1 MAEAKKNSTFDLSRG
16 FYQIPLRPSDKGKTS
31 FVTPYGKFQF
41 TVMPFGL
48 RNAPA
53 TFQRMMDRLFGE
65 MASFAKVYIDDIAVF
80 SQDWSTHIQHLKRV
94 LDKLKEEG
102 LTIHLEK
109 AHIGYKT
116 CSFLG
121 HIVGDGQI
129 SPQEAKTAAVRNF
142 KQPRTKTEFR
152 SFLGLIGYY
161 RAFIP
166 DFSSLAAPLTDLT
179 RKDAPDRL
187 IWTDACNQAFTT
199 LKEKLC
205 CQPVLQAPN
214 DDLPYVLQTDA
225 SARGIGAILTQTN
238 KNDQE
243 HPVAYFSRKMF
254 PRELNYSATEQE
266 GLAVIE
272 ACKHFLPYL
281 LGRPFTIVTDHRALT
296 FLSKKESLNGRLA
309 RWMEIMRQFEYH
321 IVYRPGKANSN
332 ADALSRQAWSSRQP
346 SNVLD

>member
-1 MAEAKKNSTFDLSRG
+1 
-16 FYQIPLRPSDKGKTS
+16 
-31 FVTPYGKFQF
+31 
-41 TVMPFGL
+41 MPFGL

-94 LDKLKEEG
+94 LDKLKEED
-102 LTIHLEK
+102 LTIHPEK

-129 SPQEAKTAAVRNF
+129 SPQEAKTAAVPNF
-142 KQPRTKTEFR
+142 KQPKTKTEVR
-152 SFLGLIGYY
+152 SFLELIGYY
-161 RAFIP
+161 RASIP

-179 RKDAPDRL
+179 RKDALDRL

-205 CQPVLQAPN
+205 CQPVLCQPVLQAPN
-214 DDLPYVLQTDA
+214 NDLPYVLQTDA

-238 KNDQE
+238 KNEQE
-243 HPVAYFSRKMF
+243 HPVAYFSRKIF

-272 ACKHFLPYL
+272 TCKHFLPYL

-309 RWMEIMRQFEYH
+309 RWTDIMRQLEYH

-346 SNVLD
+346 SNVPD